1 MDVTIGGDLAPYGS
15 VTVGLPWLRLRTF
28 SQVAHTPCHH
38 GSPALVKGNAL
49 GHYIANVRDL
59 EFNLFEVHGLGN
71 VLGSGR
77 YRDLDVDT
85 VRTMLDEVARLAEG
99 PVAESFADADRN
111 PPVFDPENH
120 TITVSAELAKSVQ
133 AVKDAEWWRVGIAE
147 EIGGVAA
154 PGPLTWAI
162 NEMLVCANPS
172 AAFFWALGPA
182 MAHALCVE
190 GTEEQRRWAETGLER
205 GWAATMVLTEPDAGS
220 DVGAGRTKAIA
231 QPDGTWHIE
240 GVKRFISG
248 GDVGDTAENIFHL
261 VLARPEGAGPG
272 TKGLS
277 LFYVPKYLF
286 DPDTFELG
294 PRNGVFAT
302 GLEHKMGLKSSPTC
316 ELTFGANGV
325 PAVGYLVGDVH
336 KGIAQMFTVIENARM
351 TIGVKA
357 AGALSTGY
365 LNALA
370 FAKERVQGADLT
382 QMTDKAAP
390 RVTIIH
396 HPDVRRSLMT
406 QKAYAEGLR
415 ALYMYAAAHQD
426 DAVAQL
432 VSGADPEMA
441 RRVDDLLLPVVKG
454 VGSERAYEILTES
467 LQTLG
472 GSGFLQDYPIEQ
484 YIRDAKIDS
493 LYEGTTAIQ
502 ALDFVFR
509 KIVRDRGEALAHVVS
524 QIATTVET
532 CDAALRE
539 NAEQLRTALNDVQ
552 AMTATL
558 SGYLMSAAE
567 RPTEIYKVGLAS
579 VRFLLAVG
587 DLLIGWRL
595 LAQADVAH
603 AALSD
608 SPSVSDEAFYRG
620 KIATAAFF
628 AKNMLPNLA
637 AVRRIIE
644 STDDEIMALPEASF

>member
-1 MDVTIGGDLAPYGS
+1 M
-15 VTVGLPWLRLRTF
+15 
-28 SQVAHTPCHH
+28 
-38 GSPALVKGNAL
+38 

-59 EFNLFEVHGLGN
+59 EFNLFEVLGLGN

-77 YRDLDVDT
+77 YGDLDVDT
-85 VRTMLDEVARLAEG
+85 VRTMLDEVARFAEG

-120 TITVSAELAKSVQ
+120 TITVPAELAKSVQ
-133 AVKDAEWWRVGIAE
+133 AIKDAEWWRIGIAE
-147 EIGGVAA
+147 EVGGVAA
-154 PGPLTWAI
+154 PAPLTWAI
-162 NEMLVCANPS
+162 YEMMLCANPS
-172 AAFFWALGPA
+172 AGFFWALGPA
-182 MAHALCVE
+182 MAHALAIE
-190 GTEEQRRWAETGLER
+190 GTEEQRRWAAMGLER
-205 GWAATMVLTEPDAGS
+205 GWSATMVLTEPDAGS
-220 DVGAGRTKAIA
+220 DVGAGRSKAIA

-286 DPDTFELG
+286 DTQTLELG

-316 ELTFGANGV
+316 ELTFGAHGV

-336 KGIAQMFTVIENARM
+336 KGIAQMFTVIEHARM
-351 TIGVKA
+351 TIGIKA
-357 AGALSTGY
+357 AGTLSTGF

-382 QMTDKAAP
+382 QITDKSAP

-426 DAVAQL
+426 DAVAQY
-432 VSGADPEMA
+432 VSGASPEMA
-441 RRVDDLLLPVVKG
+441 HRVDDLLLPVVKG

-472 GSGFLQDYPIEQ
+472 GSGFLQDYPLEQ

-502 ALDFVFR
+502 ALDFIFR
-509 KIVRDRGEALAHVVS
+509 KIVRDRGEALSHVAS
-524 QIATTVET
+524 QISHDI
-532 CDAALRE
+532 DAFGPALRE
-539 NAEQLRTALNDVQ
+539 PAELLRTAAEDVQ

-558 SGYLMSAAE
+558 SGYLMAASE
-567 RPTEIYKVGLAS
+567 EPTEIYKVGLGS

-603 AALSD
+603 AALEA
-608 SPSVSDEAFYRG
+608 SPSADDEAFYRG
-620 KIATAAFF
+620 KIATAEFF
-628 AKNMLPNLA
+628 AKNILVNLT
-637 AVRRIIE
+637 AVRGVVE
-644 STDDEIMALPEASF
+644 SLDGDIMGLPEAAF